1 MMTYIKA
8 ILLIGSLLMAAQTIL
23 IRGNEELGI
32 LYLILFTAF
41 RELWELDCDRQRN
54 NRIGRNNSQ
63 KTTRNKKCRERKSHV
78 SRRNETIARGN
89 LVS

>member
-8 ILLIGSLLMAAQTIL
+8 ILLIGSLLMAAQTML

-41 RELWELDCDRQRN
+41 RELWEIDCDRQRN
-54 NRIGRNNSQ
+54 NRIGRNDSQ
-63 KTTRNKKCRERKSHV
+63 KAARNKKRRDRKEHI

-89 LVS
+89 LLS

>member
-1 MMTYIKA
+1 MTYIKA
-8 ILLIGSLLMAAQTIL
+8 ILLIGSLLMAAQTML

-41 RELWELDCDRQRN
+41 RELWEIDCDRQRN
-54 NRIGRNNSQ
+54 NRIGRNDSQ
-63 KTTRNKKCRERKSHV
+63 KAARNKKRRDRKEHI

-89 LVS
+89 LLS

>member
-8 ILLIGSLLMAAQTIL
+8 ILLIGSLLMAAQTML

-41 RELWELDCDRQRN
+41 RELWEIDCDRQRN
-54 NRIGRNNSQ
+54 NRIGRNDSQ
-63 KTTRNKKCRERKSHV
+63 KAARNKKRRDRKDHI

-89 LVS
+89 LLS

>member
-8 ILLIGSLLMAAQTIL
+8 ILLIGSLLMAAQTML
-23 IRGNEELGI
+23 IRENEELGI

-41 RELWELDCDRQRN
+41 RELWEIDCDRQRN
-54 NRIGRNNSQ
+54 NRIGRNDSQ
-63 KTTRNKKCRERKSHV
+63 KAARNKKRRDRKDHI

-89 LVS
+89 LLS